1 MERVSERFVY
11 RKPTERG
18 LAILNQVMSAKERG
32 ASERKRTTLLYIYYY
47 HCAADALNI
56 AFVRLWNTEY
66 FIISYSIRVCTGL
79 HSGPFY
85 VVLSRLDQI
94 MKNNC
99 NTILP
104 VL

>member
-1 MERVSERFVY
+1 MSVSS
-11 RKPTERG
+11 TG
-18 LAILNQVMSAKERG
+18 SLQKEDSQFSIKSCQQRREVPPRESVPRCYIPG
-32 ASERKRTTLLYIYYY
+32 IYYY

-99 NTILP
+99 NTIIP